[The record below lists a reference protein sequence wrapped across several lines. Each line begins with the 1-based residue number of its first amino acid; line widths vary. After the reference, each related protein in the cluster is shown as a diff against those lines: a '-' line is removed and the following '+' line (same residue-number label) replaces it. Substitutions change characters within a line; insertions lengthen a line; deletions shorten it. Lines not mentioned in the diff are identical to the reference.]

1 MTINN
6 LKICNCGF
14 PVSLVCVLIKL
25 FSSQLMYWWL
35 HHLLSI
41 IYQASMNCHGA
52 GKGHRGEIG
61 VWVQMLVKHFIKQQI
76 RQQAK
81 NRTENRVGHHRR
93 QHSAG
98 VLESREQND

>member
-1 MTINN
+1 MLAMSARNTYP
-6 LKICNCGF
+6 LAS
-14 PVSLVCVLIKL
+14 PMSPR
-25 FSSQLMYWWL
+25 
-35 HHLLSI
+35 HHLPRSAMGDLPLSL
-41 IYQASMNCHGA
+41 AAAACSCHGA

-61 VWVQMLVKHFIKQQI
+61 VWVQMLVKHFIKQQK

-81 NRTENRVGHHRR
+81 NRTENRVRHHRR

>member
-1 MTINN
+1 MF
-6 LKICNCGF
+6 KWRHF
-14 PVSLVCVLIKL
+14 
-25 FSSQLMYWWL
+25 
-35 HHLLSI
+35 
-41 IYQASMNCHGA
+41 CHGA

-61 VWVQMLVKHFIKQQI
+61 VWVQMLVKHFIKQQK

-98 VLESREQND
+98 VLEIREQND